1 MELLAPAGDWESL
14 RAGIEAKADAI
25 YFGIKK
31 LNMRVKTK
39 NFEFSDI
46 KKISTICHKNKIKC
60 YLTLNTIIFDNEL
73 KDIDK
78 IIKKAKESQIDAIIC
93 WDLAVIS
100 IAKKYKIPIH
110 LSTQASVAN
119 SKSLELYKKLGI
131 KRVILARELSLK
143 QIKNIKT
150 DLEIET
156 FVHGAMCYA
165 ISGRCFF
172 SQELYNESANRG
184 KCIHPCRRSYKL
196 IDLETQ
202 KEIQVKN
209 NLFLSSKDLCTLP
222 FLPLLINSNIT
233 SFKIEG
239 RSKSPEYV
247 YAVTKTYREAIDSY
261 NNDPNEF
268 KKELPRLMERLNSV
282 YNRKFSQGF
291 YLDMP
296 NKDDITTYSGN
307 ASKTKKIEIGK
318 VTNYFNKQT
327 AAEIHL
333 ISKSLKLNDTI
344 LITGTT
350 TGVLTQQVTSI
361 QKNNK
366 PITIAKKGEKIALLT
381 DKKIR
386 KGDKVFL
393 LLNR

>member
-14 RAGIEAKADAI
+14 RAAIEAGANSI

-46 KKISTICHKNKIKC
+46 KKVSDLCHKNKIKC
-60 YLTLNTIIFDNEL
+60 YLTLNTIIFDEEL
-73 KDIDK
+73 KDIEK
-78 IIKKAKESQIDAIIC
+78 IIKKAKECKVDAIIC
-93 WDLAVIS
+93 WDLSVIQ
-100 IAKKYKIPIH
+100 IANKYKIPIH
-110 LSTQASVAN
+110 LSTQASVSN
-119 SKSLELYKKLGI
+119 SKALELYKKLGV

-143 QIKNIKT
+143 QIKNLKT
-150 DLEIET
+150 DLELET
-156 FVHGAMCYA
+156 FIHGAMCYA

-172 SQELYNESANRG
+172 SQEIYNESANRG
-184 KCIHPCRRSYKL
+184 RCIHPCRRTYKL

-202 KEIQVKN
+202 KEIVTKN

-247 YAVTKTYREAIDSY
+247 YAVTKTYREAIDAY
-261 NNDPNEF
+261 QKGKF
-268 KKELPRLMERLNSV
+268 KEELPRLMDRLNEV

-291 YLDMP
+291 YLSTP

-318 VTNYFNKQT
+318 VTNYFNKQN
-327 AAEIHL
+327 AAEIQI
-333 ISKSLKLNDTI
+333 ISESLKLNDNI
-344 LITGTT
+344 LITGPT
-350 TGVLTQQVTSI
+350 TGVLSQQVASI
-361 QKNNK
+361 QKHNK
-366 PITIAKKGEKIALLT
+366 PIKQAKKGEKVALLT
-381 DKKIR
+381 NKKVR
-386 KGDKVFL
+386 KGDKVYL
-393 LLNR
+393 IK